1 MNVNHWDDIKQTL
14 AKARAV
20 RHAEASGDPR
30 AIREARIALEVQK
43 TKTDALWANDVLLHN
58 ARVIVTY
65 LTREVESVESL
76 INEIENQWP
85 TLFVE
90 ERGEV
95 VPVWLGLASES
106 AYQAVYKWLRLQG
119 RKQALN
125 EVLLH
130 LAAKDRV
137 RILPDGTFVERP

>member
-1 MNVNHWDDIKQTL
+1 MNINHWEDIKETL
-14 AKARAV
+14 ARARAV
-20 RHAEASGDPR
+20 RHAEANGDPR
-30 AIREARIALEVQK
+30 AIGEARIALEARK
-43 TKTDALWANDVLLHN
+43 AKTDALFANDVLLHN
-58 ARVIVTY
+58 ARVIVAH
-65 LTREVESVESL
+65 LTREVELVESR

-85 TLFVE
+85 LLFVE
-90 ERGEV
+90 DR
-95 VPVWLGLASES
+95 PVWLGLASES